1 MSDRTSLEIEFKC
14 LINKEQYESLLK
26 EFNIKPQDIKEQINY
41 YFDTKD
47 LELRKS
53 TSCAE

>member
-26 EFNIKPQDIKEQINY
+26 EFNIKP
-41 YFDTKD
+41 
-47 LELRKS
+47 
-53 TSCAE
+53 